1 MSLNLQKE
9 FIMNAIVK
17 TAALIVSLTAA
28 NFGISA
34 AHAAQP
40 YLLTNGEVGLI
51 ANPAVQYKG
60 PADKTAGIYLVGVGE
75 QGLVANPTFKG
86 LSATATQPLFTV
98 GVGEQ
103 GLVEI
108 KQARARSTMAMKAS
122 AQ

>member
-1 MSLNLQKE
+1 
-9 FIMNAIVK
+9 MNAIVK
-17 TAALIVSLTAA
+17 TAALIVSLAAA

-40 YLLTNGEVGLI
+40 YLLTNGEVGLV

-60 PADKTAGIYLVGVGE
+60 PADFTAGHFIVGVGE
-75 QGLVANPTFKG
+75 QGLIANPAYKN
-86 LSATATQPLFTV
+86 LSATKAQALFTV

-108 KQARARSTMAMKAS
+108 KQPSALATMAMKAS
-122 AQ
+122 NK

>member
-1 MSLNLQKE
+1 
-9 FIMNAIVK
+9 MNAIVK

-34 AHAAQP
+34 AHAAEP
-40 YLLTNGEVGLI
+40 YLLTNGEVGLV
-51 ANPAVQYKG
+51 ANPA
-60 PADKTAGIYLVGVGE
+60 
-75 QGLVANPTFKG
+75 FKG

-108 KQARARSTMAMKAS
+108 KQARARTTIAMKAS